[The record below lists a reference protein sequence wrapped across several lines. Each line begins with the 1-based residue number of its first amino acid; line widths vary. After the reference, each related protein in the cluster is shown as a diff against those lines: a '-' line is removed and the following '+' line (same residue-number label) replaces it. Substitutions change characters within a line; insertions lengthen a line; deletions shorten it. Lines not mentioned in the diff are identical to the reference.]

1 MVFRDNAIAADVLRE
16 LTDQDLEKIGV
27 LLGDRRRL
35 LRAIATLDETAATP
49 TSPAT
54 APTTAK
60 STPATTAPSP
70 VSAVV
75 EVSGERPNVVTLRAN
90 QPELLKADAKERFTL
105 EDAIRQATETTGK
118 ARTEAAAET
127 RTRPPSATAASR
139 PPHPDRAYPE
149 LRAICRGRVGKMRS
163 SVPVGDC

>member
-1 MVFRDNAIAADVLRE
+1 MDLGAWLRSLGLERYEAAFRDNAIAADVLRE

-35 LRAIATLDETAATP
+35 LRAIATLDEAPATP
-49 TSPAT
+49 TSPAP

-70 VSAVV
+70 ISAVV

-90 QPELLKADAKERFTL
+90 QPELLKADVPTSASRLKMQFARS
-105 EDAIRQATETTGK
+105 TETK
-118 ARTEAAAET
+118 ARRE
-127 RTRPPSATAASR
+127 R
-139 PPHPDRAYPE
+139 
-149 LRAICRGRVGKMRS
+149 K
-163 SVPVGDC
+163 